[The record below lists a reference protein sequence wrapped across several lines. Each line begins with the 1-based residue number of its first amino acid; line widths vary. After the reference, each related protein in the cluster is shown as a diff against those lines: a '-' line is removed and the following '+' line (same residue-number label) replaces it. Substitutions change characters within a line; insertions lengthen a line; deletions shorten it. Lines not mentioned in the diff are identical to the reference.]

1 MTKTFAFL
9 LCFFAGQ
16 LLHAQSWFTTG
27 QNADLMLSGV
37 DFNNTGG
44 ANRFNH
50 PNGLASDGTRLLV
63 CDRFNNRILVWNT
76 LPTAWDAAPD
86 IVLGQPDFTSN
97 NPGTGNHQLNWAGNA
112 SLAANGKLAV
122 ADTENDRLL
131 LWQTFPVS
139 NGQPADVVLNFG
151 AYTSVGV
158 PPIYGW
164 PWGVW
169 TDGVRL
175 AAVATTG
182 SAILFWNSFPTANDA
197 TPDYVIK
204 LPQFG
209 TPRNI
214 STDGSTYFFVG
225 DHNAKVTGN
234 PGTFFWN
241 SYPTAANQPYDFYR
255 DEWIKG
261 VKSPDGKLV
270 AGGLSSIY
278 IWDSMPTAAG
288 HAPNLVLKPPMY
300 KNGDGVDVLWA
311 DDRLFVNNYNGND
324 VLVFNG
330 LPTTPGQLP
339 DFALG
344 APTISAQTLD
354 SIHYIQNPVLASD
367 GTRLIVTSDF
377 DRTINIWNSIPTQSG
392 QKPDQQIK
400 VAPTVEVWANAL
412 HGSTFVIAGRK
423 SVSVWTDAS
432 QISATPS
439 YQFANNIGTATFTD
453 LRGVALDAQFF
464 YLADNNGK
472 IYGWK
477 GIPASPAT
485 NPDFVIDNP
494 GVQYG
499 FLHSNG
505 EYLCATKP
513 EPPQAV
519 YLYRVADLAV
529 GNTSP
534 FKTIGS
540 GTTFQMNQ
548 PSQAVVFGQSS
559 LAISCRGGHSVYLW
573 ENLADA
579 GTMNNVITLGQP
591 FASSHEARI
600 GVNRLFM
607 PTSLLPLGNSIW
619 VGEFK
624 FSSRILKFSHS
635 NATSAPE
642 DHRENM
648 AVQVYPNPATD
659 AFTVQFQPAS
669 GGMFSIDLLDVNGR
683 LLSRLG
689 EVSVPAGE
697 VCRKTCAVS
706 DGQLPA
712 GVYFVR
718 VGSKDS
724 LGWVKVVLK

>member
-1 MTKTFAFL
+1 MAKSSFFF

-16 LLHAQSWFTTG
+16 ILYAQSWFTTG

-63 CDRFNNRILVWNT
+63 CDRFNNRILVWNA
-76 LPTAWDAAPD
+76 LPTAWDTPPD
-86 IVLGQPDFTSN
+86 LVLGQPDFTSN
-97 NPGTGNHQLNWAGNA
+97 NPGTGKHQLNWAGNA
-112 SLAANGKLAV
+112 SLATTGKLAV
-122 ADTENDRLL
+122 ADTENDRIL
-131 LWQTFPVS
+131 LWQTFPTS
-139 NGQPADVVLNFG
+139 NGQQADVALNLG
-151 AYTSVGV
+151 NLSPAGNPLT
-158 PPIYGW
+158 YGW

-169 TDGVRL
+169 TDGTRL
-175 AAVATTG
+175 AVVATTG
-182 SAILFWNSFPTANDA
+182 SAILFWNSFPTVDDA
-197 TPDYVIK
+197 KPDYVVK

-225 DHNAKVTGN
+225 DHNAKVNGT

-241 SYPTAANQPYDFYR
+241 AYPTAANQPYDFYR

-261 VKSPDGKLV
+261 VKLPGEKLV

-278 IWDSMPTAAG
+278 LWDNLPTTAG

-311 DDRLFVNNYNGND
+311 GGRLFVNNYNGNN

-330 LPTTPGQLP
+330 LPDNAGQLP

-344 APTISAQTLD
+344 SPTIYAQTLD

-367 GTRLIVTSDF
+367 GTRLVATSDF
-377 DRTINIWNSIPTQSG
+377 DRTIHIWNTIPIHSG
-392 QKPDQQIK
+392 QKSDQQIK
-400 VAPTVEVWANAL
+400 VSPGVDIWANAV
-412 HGSTFVIAGRK
+412 HGSTMVVAGRK
-423 SVSVWTDAS
+423 AVSVWTDLS

-439 YQFANNIGTATFTD
+439 FQFINNIGTATFTD

-477 GIPASPAT
+477 GMPVSAAT

-494 GVQYG
+494 GTQYG

-513 EPPQAV
+513 EPPAAV
-519 YLYRVADLAV
+519 YIYRVTDLAA
-529 GNTSP
+529 GNTTP
-534 FKTIGS
+534 FKTIGNNMA
-540 GTTFQMNQ
+540 FQMNQ
-548 PSQAVVFGQSS
+548 PSQAMIFGQS
-559 LAISCRGGHSVYLW
+559 LAIACRGGHSVYLFD
-573 ENLADA
+573 NLADA
-579 GTMNNVITLGQP
+579 GSLNHVVTLGQP
-591 FASSHEARI
+591 FATSHEAGI
-600 GVNRLFM
+600 GINRLFM
-607 PTSLLPLGNSIW
+607 PASLLYLDNSIW

-624 FSSRILKFSHS
+624 FSSRILKFSPGSTTDVS
-635 NATSAPE
+635 NIDANAPT
-642 DHRENM
+642 
-648 AVQVYPNPATD
+648 VLVYPNPIAGD
-659 AFTVQFQPAS
+659 AFTLYFEATHDGVFTL
-669 GGMFSIDLLDVNGR
+669 DLFDSKGR
-683 LLSRLG
+683 LLKFLDAPSLHAGDNYRNRFPLTDTLLPKG
-689 EVSVPAGE
+689 ILLVRIVSP
-697 VCRKTCAVS
+697 S
-706 DGQLPA
+706 GQVWA
-712 GVYFVR
+712 
-718 VGSKDS
+718 
-724 LGWVKVVLK
+724 KVVR